1 MRDVL
6 IAGEEDRNRAVHG
19 DIVVVQLY
27 PEAQWRCRNRSLS
40 TTTDS
45 ANTTDA
51 GVGRPVPTGFV
62 CIIYIITNHVND
74 QWHC

>member
-6 IAGEEDRNRAVHG
+6 IVGEEDRNRAVHG

-27 PEAQWRCRNRSLS
+27 PEAQWRCRDRSLA

-45 ANTTDA
+45 TNAPDA
-51 GVGRPVPTGFV
+51 AAGRPVPTGFV
-62 CIIYIITNHVND
+62 CIVSISASYSSD
-74 QWHC
+74 